1 MTKKEKISFI
11 MSSRYDEIK
20 NNDTFYR
27 YLFNQYL
34 KMDNEE
40 LNIDFNYYYN
50 NWKETTND
58 KYKSKM
64 AQYKCLWFRLW
75 Y

>member
-1 MTKKEKISFI
+1 MKGKKQMTKKEKISFI

-50 NWKETTND
+50 N
-58 KYKSKM
+58 
-64 AQYKCLWFRLW
+64 
-75 Y
+75 